1 MPESKKRPKP
11 VDIEQEYK
19 SYNPTKSKFGKVLIV
34 ILAIGMFLSLVIA
47 AIAGMIEVLTN

>member
-11 VDIEQEYK
+11 VVIEQEYK